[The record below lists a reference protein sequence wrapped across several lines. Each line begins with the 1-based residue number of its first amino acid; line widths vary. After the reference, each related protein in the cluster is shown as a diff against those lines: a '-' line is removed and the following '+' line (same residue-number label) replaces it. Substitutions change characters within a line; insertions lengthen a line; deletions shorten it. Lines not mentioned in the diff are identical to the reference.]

1 MPFDRMWLHGRIGKV
16 SYSRRSGRRSRLCSV
31 ATNFMYTGLYFDFV
45 VFLKYDLKSTGFNEA
60 NTITSQISSESYKSG
75 SKINQPSN

>member
-1 MPFDRMWLHGRIGKV
+1 
-16 SYSRRSGRRSRLCSV
+16 
-31 ATNFMYTGLYFDFV
+31 MYTGLYFDFV